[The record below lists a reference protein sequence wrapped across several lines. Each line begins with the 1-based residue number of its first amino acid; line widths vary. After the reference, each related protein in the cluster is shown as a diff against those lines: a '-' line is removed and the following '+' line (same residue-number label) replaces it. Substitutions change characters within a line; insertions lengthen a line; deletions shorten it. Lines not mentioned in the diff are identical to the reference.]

1 MTCTTE
7 LPDYLFQKG
16 LLLRDAYGS
25 IFRIEGYALID
36 DDIDVTIGILYTKV
50 INSDGTFCNNSTV
63 YCRPAKN
70 FMDKIEVNE
79 KLCLRFSPV
88 DITRQSVEI
97 KG

>member
-36 DDIDVTIGILYTKV
+36 DDIDVTIGILSIQMVHFAILVPYTV
-50 INSDGTFCNNSTV
+50 V
-63 YCRPAKN
+63 
-70 FMDKIEVNE
+70 
-79 KLCLRFSPV
+79 L
-88 DITRQSVEI
+88 
-97 KG
+97 